1 MNSGF
6 IPNKQKNSQRK
17 TGLNLALVLSTA
29 VIFTLIGL
37 LISANFDLTPKIA
50 AQSSIVPSASAYSAY
65 PVVERN
71 GEYESPFVA
80 VVEKTSDA
88 VVNISAKSRGQITPW
103 WHQGSNYS
111 TSAGSGFFF
120 REDGYILTNNHVVED
135 AVEIIVTTSTGYKY
149 TARLVGTDPQTDL
162 AVLKVD
168 LEDEEIKYIPFGDSD
183 NIKVGDWAIAIGN
196 PFPQQSLDRTVT
208 VGVISAKGRNNL
220 NFGRETPRLQDYIQT
235 DASIN
240 PGNSGGPL
248 LNLKGEVIAVNSA
261 ISSPTGGSVGIG
273 FAVPINL
280 ARSVVKDL
288 IVDGRVSRG
297 WLGIWLGNL
306 TEAEARRQGL
316 ENVHGVKID
325 SVFENSPADIAGILE
340 GDIILKVNNQE
351 VNNNNQLSVQISQAE
366 DGQPIPI
373 EVVRN
378 GEHMKFS
385 PIVTDRET
393 FLATLDNNQTAQPAS
408 DDFEVARW
416 MGMELIS
423 FTKEVAE
430 ALTLDHVEGV
440 YVRRVSS
447 GTPADNASITRGSI
461 ILQINNET
469 VSGVEDLD
477 RIVSKLPSFTQ
488 RLPLIVVEPDGTI
501 ARKVIR
507 P

>member
-6 IPNKQKNSQRK
+6 NPSKQTNPQRK
-17 TGLNLALVLSTA
+17 TGLNFALVVSTA
-29 VIFTLIGL
+29 VIFTLVGL
-37 LISANFDLTPKIA
+37 IISANFDAAPKTA
-50 AQSSIVPSASAYSAY
+50 AQSANLPSASAYSAY

-149 TARLVGTDPQTDL
+149 TAKLVGSDPQTDL

-168 LEDEEIKYIPFGDSD
+168 INDQEIKFIPFGDSD

-248 LNLKGEVIAVNSA
+248 LNLRGEVIAVNSA

-273 FAVPINL
+273 FAIPINL

-297 WLGIWLGNL
+297 WLGIWLGSL

-316 ENVHGVKID
+316 EAVRGVKID
-325 SVFENSPADIAGILE
+325 SVFENSPADQAGIRK
-340 GDIILKVNNQE
+340 GDIILRVNNQE

-366 DGQPIPI
+366 EGQPVPI
-373 EVVRN
+373 EVVRD
-378 GEHMKFS
+378 GEHMNLS
-385 PIVTDRET
+385 AVVTDRET
-393 FLATLDNNQTAQPAS
+393 FLAALNDSPVDQPAS

-416 MGMELIS
+416 MGMELIG
-423 FTKEVAE
+423 FTEEVAD
-430 ALTLDHVEGV
+430 ALNVDHVEGV
-440 YVRRVSS
+440 YVRRVSA
-447 GTPADNASITRGSI
+447 GTPSDNASITRGSI

-469 VSGVEDLD
+469 VSNLEDLD
-477 RIVSKLPSFTQ
+477 RIVSNLPSFTR